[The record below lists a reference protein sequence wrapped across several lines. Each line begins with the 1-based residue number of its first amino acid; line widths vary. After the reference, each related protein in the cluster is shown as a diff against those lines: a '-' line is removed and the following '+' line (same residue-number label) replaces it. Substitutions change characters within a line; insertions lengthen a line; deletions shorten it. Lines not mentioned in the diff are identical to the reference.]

1 MSNEELPA
9 WTARPPE
16 PTRQALEYWNERVRL
31 VEELRQWES
40 PAAEPPDGDVLAWK
54 TRRDEIARLRQ
65 ELHALDYPDPA
76 AQAEQAPAKPVIHKT
91 RHGDPLKRV
100 ITMARQ
106 QALNPD
112 DWTSVWAALV
122 VLAESPSRPAP
133 LLGYDKVG
141 VKYKT
146 FDVESRVRWLTRE
159 AFRRRGRSL
168 K

>member
-76 AQAEQAPAKPVIHKT
+76 AQAEHATDAQAEPDPARRLRALRDLGGSVEWFNSEWKIKRIGELERNEKAERRPRSDQKT
-91 RHGDPLKRV
+91 IRGDLIKAAKDERAE
-100 ITMARQ
+100 TKARQ
-106 QALNPD
+106 PPALWHP
-112 DWTSVWAALV
+112 
-122 VLAESPSRPAP
+122 
-133 LLGYDKVG
+133 
-141 VKYKT
+141 
-146 FDVESRVRWLTRE
+146 
-159 AFRRRGRSL
+159 
-168 K
+168 